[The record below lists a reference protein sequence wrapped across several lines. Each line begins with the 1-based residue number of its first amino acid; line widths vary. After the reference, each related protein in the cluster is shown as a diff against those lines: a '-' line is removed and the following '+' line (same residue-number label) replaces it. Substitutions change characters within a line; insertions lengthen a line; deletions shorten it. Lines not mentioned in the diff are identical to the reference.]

1 MEITFIV
8 DSNAGK
14 LARWLRMM
22 GYDTLF
28 FSDIEDGHLV
38 DMAMKEG
45 RVVVTRDTQIAK
57 RRVAANGSLKVIL
70 SRDDDPK
77 QQLLQVLKELNLDC
91 RQLQFTRCLECN
103 QRLVYRSKE
112 EVKDLVPPYVFRTQ
126 TQYMQCPSCSRIYW
140 QGTHWQ
146 RMKRALEEIAAK
158 AAGRAEARMG
168 VDAD

>member
-1 MEITFIV
+1 MDIAFIV

-28 FSDIEDGHLV
+28 FNDIEDGRLV

-57 RRVAANGSLKVIL
+57 RRVAINGNLRVIL
-70 SRDDDPK
+70 SREDDPK
-77 QQLLQVLKELNLDC
+77 LQLLQVMKELNLDC
-91 RQLQFTRCLECN
+91 RERQFTRCLECN
-103 QRLVYRSKE
+103 RRLAPRSKE
-112 EVKDLVPPYVFRTQ
+112 EVKDLVPPYVFSTQ
-126 TQYMQCPSCSRIYW
+126 TQYMQCPSCSRVYW

-146 RMKRALEEIAAK
+146 RMKRALEEITAASS
-158 AAGRAEARMG
+158 GRA
-168 VDAD
+168 

>member
-1 MEITFIV
+1 MDIAFIV

-28 FSDIEDGHLV
+28 FNDIEDGRLV
-38 DMAMKEG
+38 DMAMEQG

-57 RRVAANGSLKVIL
+57 RRVAANGNLRVIL
-70 SRDDDPK
+70 TRDDDPK
-77 QQLLQVLKELNLDC
+77 RQLLRVMKELNLDC
-91 RQLQFTRCLECN
+91 RKTQFTRCLECN
-103 QRLVYRSKE
+103 YQLVPRGKN

-126 TQYMQCPSCSRIYW
+126 TQYMQCPSCSRVYW

-146 RMKRALEEIAAK
+146 RMKTSLEEIAA
-158 AAGRAEARMG
+158 ASLGRQ
-168 VDAD
+168 

>member
-28 FSDIEDGHLV
+28 FKDIEDGRLV

-57 RRVAANGSLKVIL
+57 RRVAANGSLRVIL
-70 SRDDDPK
+70 TRDDDPRE
-77 QQLLQVLKELNLDC
+77 QLLRVMKELSLDC
-91 RQLQFTRCLECN
+91 QQMQFTRCLECN
-103 QRLVYRSKE
+103 RRLVSRSKE

-126 TQYMQCPSCSRIYW
+126 VQYMQCPSCSRVYW

-146 RMKRALEEIAAK
+146 RMKSALEEITAASSGH
-158 AAGRAEARMG
+158 A
-168 VDAD
+168 

>member
-28 FSDIEDGHLV
+28 FKDIEDGRLV

-57 RRVAANGSLKVIL
+57 RRVAASGSLKVIL
-70 SRDDDPK
+70 TRDDDPRK
-77 QQLLQVLKELNLDC
+77 QLLQVMKELSLDC
-91 RQLQFTRCLECN
+91 RQMLFTRCLECN
-103 QRLVYRSKE
+103 RRLKPRSKE
-112 EVKDLVPPYVFRTQ
+112 EVKDLVPPYVFSTQ
-126 TQYMQCPSCSRIYW
+126 TQYMQCPSCSRVYW
-140 QGTHWQ
+140 QGTHWR
-146 RMKRALEEIAAK
+146 RMKSALEEIAA
-158 AAGRAEARMG
+158 ASSERA
-168 VDAD
+168 

>member
-28 FSDIEDGHLV
+28 FHDIEDGHLV

-57 RRVAANGSLKVIL
+57 RRAAANGRLRVIV
-70 SRDDDPK
+70 SREDDPRR
-77 QQLLQVLKELNLDC
+77 QLLQVMKELNLDC
-91 RQLQFTRCLECN
+91 RATQFTRCLECN
-103 QRLVYRSKE
+103 RQLVPRSKD

-126 TQYMQCPSCSRIYW
+126 AQYMQCPSCSRVYW

-146 RMKRALEEIAAK
+146 RMRRALEEISADSTR
-158 AAGRAEARMG
+158 RAEHRTGTDPA
-168 VDAD
+168 

>member
-22 GYDTLF
+22 GYDALF
-28 FSDIEDGHLV
+28 FNDIEDGRLV

-57 RRVAANGSLKVIL
+57 RRVATNGSLRVIL
-70 SRDDDPK
+70 TRDDDPRR
-77 QQLLQVLKELNLDC
+77 QLLQVMKELSLDC
-91 RQLQFTRCLECN
+91 RQTQFTRCLECN
-103 QRLVYRSKE
+103 RRLKPRSKE
-112 EVKDLVPPYVFRTQ
+112 EVKDLVPPYVFSTQ
-126 TQYMQCPSCSRIYW
+126 AQYMQCPSCNRVYW

-146 RMKRALEEIAAK
+146 RMKNDLEEITAASSGL
-158 AAGRAEARMG
+158 A
-168 VDAD
+168 

>member
-22 GYDTLF
+22 GYDALF
-28 FSDIEDGHLV
+28 FNDIEDGLLV

-57 RRVAANGSLKVIL
+57 RRVATNGSLRVIL
-70 SRDDDPK
+70 TRDDDPRR
-77 QQLLQVLKELNLDC
+77 QLLQVMKELSLDC
-91 RQLQFTRCLECN
+91 RQTQFTRCLECN
-103 QRLVYRSKE
+103 RRLKPRSKE
-112 EVKDLVPPYVFRTQ
+112 EVKDLVPPYVFSTQ
-126 TQYMQCPSCSRIYW
+126 AQYMQCPSCNRVYW

-146 RMKRALEEIAAK
+146 RMKNDLEEITAASSGL
-158 AAGRAEARMG
+158 A
-168 VDAD
+168 

>member
-28 FSDIEDGHLV
+28 FNDIEDGRLV

-57 RRVAANGSLKVIL
+57 RRVAANGSLRVIL
-70 SRDDDPK
+70 SRDDDPR
-77 QQLLQVLKELNLDC
+77 QQLLQVMKELNLDC
-91 RQLQFTRCLECN
+91 RERQFTRCLECN
-103 QRLVYRSKE
+103 RRLVPRSKE
-112 EVKDLVPPYVFRTQ
+112 DVEDIVPPYVFLTQ
-126 TQYMQCPSCSRIYW
+126 TQYMQCPSCSRVYW

-146 RMKRALEEIAAK
+146 RMKRALEEITAASS
-158 AAGRAEARMG
+158 GRA
-168 VDAD
+168 

>member
-22 GYDTLF
+22 GYDALF
-28 FSDIEDGHLV
+28 FNDIEDGRLV

-57 RRVAANGSLKVIL
+57 RRVAANGSLRVIL
-70 SRDDDPK
+70 TRDDDPRR
-77 QQLLQVLKELNLDC
+77 QLLQVMKELGLDC
-91 RQLQFTRCLECN
+91 RQMQFTRCLECN
-103 QRLVYRSKE
+103 RRLNPRSKE
-112 EVKDLVPPYVFRTQ
+112 EVKDLVPPYVLSTQ
-126 TQYMQCPSCSRIYW
+126 TQYMQCPSCSRVYW

-146 RMKRALEEIAAK
+146 RMRSALEEITAASSE
-158 AAGRAEARMG
+158 R
-168 VDAD
+168 V

>member
-1 MEITFIV
+1 MDITFIV

-28 FSDIEDGHLV
+28 FNDIEDGHLV

-57 RRVAANGSLKVIL
+57 RRAAANGSLKVIL
-70 SRDDDPK
+70 SRYDDPK
-77 QQLLQVLKELNLDC
+77 QQLLQVMKELHLDC
-91 RQLQFTRCLECN
+91 RQMQFTRCLECN
-103 QRLVYRSKE
+103 RRLVPRSKE

-126 TQYMQCPSCSRIYW
+126 TQYMQCPSCSRIFW

-146 RMKRALEEIAAK
+146 RMKRALEEITANSSGPGEHRGAI
-158 AAGRAEARMG
+158 
-168 VDAD
+168 AD

>member
-8 DSNAGK
+8 DCNAGK

-28 FSDIEDGHLV
+28 FNDIEDGRLV
-38 DMAMKEG
+38 DIAMREG

-57 RRVAANGSLKVIL
+57 RRVAANGNLKVIL
-70 SRDDDPK
+70 TQDDDPRH
-77 QQLLQVLKELNLDC
+77 QLLQVMKELHLDC
-91 RQLQFTRCLECN
+91 QQMQFTRCLECN
-103 QRLVYRSKE
+103 QRLVSRSKE
-112 EVKDLVPPYVFRTQ
+112 QVKDLVPPYVFRTQ

-146 RMKRALEEIAAK
+146 RMKSALEEIMANSA
-158 AAGRAEARMG
+158 RPAEPGKG
-168 VDAD
+168 VDGD

>member
-28 FSDIEDGHLV
+28 FNSIEDGRLV
-38 DMAMKEG
+38 DIALKEA

-57 RRVAANGSLKVIL
+57 RRVAANGNVKVIL

-77 QQLLQVLKELNLDC
+77 RQLLQVMKELNLDC
-91 RQLQFTRCLECN
+91 RETQFTRCLECN
-103 QRLVYRSKE
+103 QRLLPRSKE
-112 EVKDLVPPYVFRTQ
+112 DVQDLVPPYVFRTQ
-126 TQYMQCPSCSRIYW
+126 TQYMQCPSCRRVYW

-146 RMKRALEEIAAK
+146 RMKQALEEIAADSS
-158 AAGRAEARMG
+158 GRA
-168 VDAD
+168 

>member
-1 MEITFIV
+1 MDTAFIV

-28 FSDIEDGHLV
+28 FNDIEDGRLV

-57 RRVAANGSLKVIL
+57 RRVATNGSLRVIL
-70 SRDDDPK
+70 TRDDDPRR
-77 QQLLQVLKELNLDC
+77 QLLQVMKELSLDC
-91 RQLQFTRCLECN
+91 RQTQFTRCLECN
-103 QRLVYRSKE
+103 RRLKPRSKE
-112 EVKDLVPPYVFRTQ
+112 EVKDLVPPYVFSTQ
-126 TQYMQCPSCSRIYW
+126 AQYMQCPSCNRVYW

-146 RMKRALEEIAAK
+146 RMKNDLEEITAASSGL
-158 AAGRAEARMG
+158 A
-168 VDAD
+168 

>member
-28 FSDIEDGHLV
+28 FNDIEDGHLV

-57 RRVAANGSLKVIL
+57 RRVAANGSLRVIL
-70 SRDDDPK
+70 TRDDDPRH
-77 QQLLQVLKELNLDC
+77 QLLQVMKELRLDC
-91 RQLQFTRCLECN
+91 RQMQFTRCLECN
-103 QRLVYRSKE
+103 RRLVPRSKE

-126 TQYMQCPSCSRIYW
+126 TQYVQCPSCSRVFW

-146 RMKRALEEIAAK
+146 RMKGALEEIAANS
-158 AAGRAEARMG
+158 ARPAEPGKG
-168 VDAD
+168 VDGD

>member
-1 MEITFIV
+1 MDTAFIV

-28 FSDIEDGHLV
+28 FNDIEDGRLV

-57 RRVAANGSLKVIL
+57 RRVAANGSLRVIL
-70 SRDDDPK
+70 TRDDDPRK
-77 QQLLQVLKELNLDC
+77 QLLQVMKELSLDC
-91 RQLQFTRCLECN
+91 RQMQFTRCLECN
-103 QRLVYRSKE
+103 RRLKPRSKE
-112 EVKDLVPPYVFRTQ
+112 EVKDLVPPYVFSTQ
-126 TQYMQCPSCSRIYW
+126 TQYMQCPSCSRVYW

-146 RMKRALEEIAAK
+146 RMKSALEEITAASS
-158 AAGRAEARMG
+158 GRA
-168 VDAD
+168 

>member
-22 GYDTLF
+22 GYDALF
-28 FSDIEDGHLV
+28 FNDIEDGRLV

-57 RRVAANGSLKVIL
+57 RRVAANGSLRVIL
-70 SRDDDPK
+70 TRDDDPRT
-77 QQLLQVLKELNLDC
+77 QLLQVMKELSLDC
-91 RQLQFTRCLECN
+91 RLRQFTRCLECN
-103 QRLVYRSKE
+103 RRLVPRSRE
-112 EVKDLVPPYVFRTQ
+112 EVKDLVPPYVFGTQ
-126 TQYMQCPSCSRIYW
+126 AQYMQCPSCSRIYW

-146 RMKRALEEIAAK
+146 RMKRALEEITSASS
-158 AAGRAEARMG
+158 GRT
-168 VDAD
+168 

>member
-28 FSDIEDGHLV
+28 FNSIDDGRLV
-38 DMAMKEG
+38 DIALKEA

-57 RRVAANGSLKVIL
+57 RRVAANGNVKVIL

-77 QQLLQVLKELNLDC
+77 LQLLQVMKELNLDC
-91 RQLQFTRCLECN
+91 RETQFTRCLECN
-103 QRLVYRSKE
+103 QRLVPREKE
-112 EVKDLVPPYVFRTQ
+112 EVKELVPPYVFRTQ
-126 TQYMQCPSCSRIYW
+126 TQYMQCQSCKRVYW

-146 RMKRALEEIAAK
+146 RMKRALEEITADSS
-158 AAGRAEARMG
+158 GRA
-168 VDAD
+168 

>member
-57 RRVAANGSLKVIL
+57 RRVAANGSLRVIL

-77 QQLLQVLKELNLDC
+77 QQLMQVLKELNLDC
-91 RQLQFTRCLECN
+91 RQMQFTRCLECN
-103 QRLVYRSKE
+103 RRLVSRSKE

-126 TQYMQCPSCSRIYW
+126 TQYMQCPSCKRIYW

-146 RMKRALEEIAAK
+146 RMKRDLEEITASS
-158 AAGRAEARMG
+158 AGRAEPRM
-168 VDAD
+168 V

>member
-22 GYDTLF
+22 GYDALF
-28 FSDIEDGHLV
+28 FNDIEDGRLV

-57 RRVAANGSLKVIL
+57 RRVATNGSLRVIL
-70 SRDDDPK
+70 TRDDDPRR
-77 QQLLQVLKELNLDC
+77 QLLQVMKELSLDC
-91 RQLQFTRCLECN
+91 RQMQFTRCLECN
-103 QRLVYRSKE
+103 RRLKPRSKG
-112 EVKDLVPPYVFRTQ
+112 EVKDLVPPYVFSTQ
-126 TQYMQCPSCSRIYW
+126 TQYMQCPSCNRVYW

-146 RMKRALEEIAAK
+146 RMKNDLEEITAASLGH
-158 AAGRAEARMG
+158 A
-168 VDAD
+168 

>member
-22 GYDTLF
+22 GYDALF
-28 FSDIEDGHLV
+28 FNDIEDGRLV

-57 RRVAANGSLKVIL
+57 RRVATNGSLRVIL
-70 SRDDDPK
+70 TRDDDPRR
-77 QQLLQVLKELNLDC
+77 QLLQVMKELSLDS
-91 RQLQFTRCLECN
+91 RQTQFTRCLECN
-103 QRLVYRSKE
+103 RRLKPRSKE
-112 EVKDLVPPYVFRTQ
+112 EVKDLVPPYVFSTQ
-126 TQYMQCPSCSRIYW
+126 AQYMQCPSCNRVYW

-146 RMKRALEEIAAK
+146 RMKNDLEEITAASSGL
-158 AAGRAEARMG
+158 A
-168 VDAD
+168 